1 MAAQNLILVNPPK
14 NGKVKRMASTK
25 ATRSAAA
32 KKAAATR
39 RRNAA
44 KRSAAAKKA
53 AATRKRNARSTTAK
67 RKAATRPTRST
78 KASRSAAAK
87 KAAATRRRNAA
98 KRSAAGKKAAATR
111 KRNTTRKASTK
122 KATPKRST
130 KASRSAA
137 AKKAAATRRR
147 NAAKRSAA
155 AKKAAATR
163 KRNTRKASSKRTSTK
178 RKASTKRKTS
188 AKRTSAAR
196 SRAAKKAWATRR
208 RNGSAKRKAST
219 KRRRASAGRVQTYGK
234 NLYDSFSKGA
244 MAMPEYFGMA
254 AAGAILMGAY
264 AYLKPV
270 AWDNLNLT
278 GPGGYINSAVSMLP
292 VLTPNMKVDLTRFA
306 EDSLALGTIAGVG
319 YLVSSKKALNLVDPK
334 LVKAG
339 FGLAAGLYTLNFL
352 KDIQTAGVGTALSLL
367 AQGDLQAA
375 SNALTLRGTG
385 LGRTRYLGSAHGN
398 NMGNMHALPAPAN
411 NYSMAPMGASRVP
424 ALFGQM
430 QTANTAALQRGGAG
444 GAFFGTRGGLGSTR
458 VNLF

>member
-67 RKAATRPTRST
+67 RKAATRPT
-78 KASRSAAAK
+78 
-87 KAAATRRRNAA
+87 
-98 KRSAAGKKAAATR
+98 
-111 KRNTTRKASTK
+111 
-122 KATPKRST
+122 RST